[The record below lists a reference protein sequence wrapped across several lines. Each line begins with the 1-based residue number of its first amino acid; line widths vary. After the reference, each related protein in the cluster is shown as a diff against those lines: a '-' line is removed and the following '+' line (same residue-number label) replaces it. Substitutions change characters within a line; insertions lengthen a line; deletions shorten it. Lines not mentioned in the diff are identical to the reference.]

1 MDSLIKTPVSI
12 ITGFLGSGKTTLI
25 SNLINKF
32 RNGKLAIIVNE
43 FGDLGVD
50 GEILKSC
57 AIPNCPEEN
66 IIELSNGCICCTVAD
81 DFIPTIESLLK
92 MKPKP
97 DQIII
102 ETSGLALPK
111 PLLKAFEWPEIKSK
125 ITVDGVIALADA
137 EAVSNG
143 RFAPSIE
150 AVNKQRLADKNVS
163 HDTPLSEV
171 FEDQVNCADLI
182 LLTKCDNINHIDLL
196 KSKSIINNIKN
207 NSKPII
213 EVINGK
219 INPKILLSLQSEAE
233 NDLKSRPS
241 HHDNEEEHDHE
252 DFDSIVLNL
261 DEIEDEKEIC
271 KKIERLTEDYEIL
284 RIKGYLSIKNKP
296 MRFLIQSVGSRVRG
310 QYDKMWEPN
319 EIKQS
324 KLVFIVEHD
333 KINKTI
339 IQKYILG

>member
-182 LLTKCDNINHIDLL
+182 LLTKCDNINQVDLL

-252 DFDSIVLNL
+252 DFESIVLNL

-333 KINKTI
+333 KINRTI

>member
-1 MDSLIKTPVSI
+1 
-12 ITGFLGSGKTTLI
+12 
-25 SNLINKF
+25 
-32 RNGKLAIIVNE
+32 
-43 FGDLGVD
+43 
-50 GEILKSC
+50 
-57 AIPNCPEEN
+57 
-66 IIELSNGCICCTVAD
+66 
-81 DFIPTIESLLK
+81 

-207 NSKPII
+207 NPKPII

-252 DFDSIVLNL
+252 DFENIVLNL

-271 KKIERLTEDYEIL
+271 KKIERLTKDYEIL

-310 QYDKMWEPN
+310 QFDKMWEPN
-319 EIKQS
+319 QIKKS
-324 KLVFIVEHD
+324 TLVFIVEHD

>member
-143 RFAPSIE
+143 RFASSIE

-182 LLTKCDNINHIDLL
+182 LLTKCDNINQVDLL

-252 DFDSIVLNL
+252 DFESIILNL
-261 DEIEDEKEIC
+261 DEIEDAKEFC
-271 KKIERLTEDYEIL
+271 KKIKRLTEDYEIL

-319 EIKQS
+319 QIKKS
-324 KLVFIVEHD
+324 TLVFIVEHD

>member
-182 LLTKCDNINHIDLL
+182 LLTKCDNINQVDLL

-207 NSKPII
+207 NPKPII

>member
-182 LLTKCDNINHIDLL
+182 LLTKCDNINQVDLL

-207 NSKPII
+207 NPKPII

-252 DFDSIVLNL
+252 DFESIVLNL
-261 DEIEDEKEIC
+261 DEIEDAKEIC

-319 EIKQS
+319 QIKTS

>member
-182 LLTKCDNINHIDLL
+182 LLTKCDNINQVDLL

-252 DFDSIVLNL
+252 DFESIVLNL
-261 DEIEDEKEIC
+261 DEIEDAKEIC

>member
-150 AVNKQRLADKNVS
+150 AVNKQRLADKNIS

-207 NSKPII
+207 NPKPII

-252 DFDSIVLNL
+252 DFESIVLNL

-310 QYDKMWEPN
+310 QFDKMWEPN

>member
-150 AVNKQRLADKNVS
+150 AVNKQRLTDKNVS

-182 LLTKCDNINHIDLL
+182 LLTKCDNINQVDLL

-207 NSKPII
+207 NPKPII

-252 DFDSIVLNL
+252 DFESIVLNL
-261 DEIEDEKEIC
+261 DEIEDAKEIC

>member
-182 LLTKCDNINHIDLL
+182 LLTKGDNVNHIDLL

-207 NSKPII
+207 NPKPII

-252 DFDSIVLNL
+252 DFESIVLNL

>member
-32 RNGKLAIIVNE
+32 QNGKLAIIVNE

-207 NSKPII
+207 NPKPII

>member
-182 LLTKCDNINHIDLL
+182 LLTKCDNINQVDLL

-207 NSKPII
+207 NPKPII

-252 DFDSIVLNL
+252 DFESIVLNL
-261 DEIEDEKEIC
+261 DEIEDAKEIC

>member
-137 EAVSNG
+137 EAVSN
-143 RFAPSIE
+143 
-150 AVNKQRLADKNVS
+150 
-163 HDTPLSEV
+163 
-171 FEDQVNCADLI
+171 
-182 LLTKCDNINHIDLL
+182 
-196 KSKSIINNIKN
+196 
-207 NSKPII
+207 
-213 EVINGK
+213 
-219 INPKILLSLQSEAE
+219 LSLI
-233 NDLKSRPS
+233 
-241 HHDNEEEHDHE
+241 H
-252 DFDSIVLNL
+252 I
-261 DEIEDEKEIC
+261 
-271 KKIERLTEDYEIL
+271 
-284 RIKGYLSIKNKP
+284 
-296 MRFLIQSVGSRVRG
+296 
-310 QYDKMWEPN
+310 
-319 EIKQS
+319 
-324 KLVFIVEHD
+324 
-333 KINKTI
+333 
-339 IQKYILG
+339 

>member
-25 SNLINKF
+25 SNLINKY

-207 NSKPII
+207 NPKPII

>member
-143 RFAPSIE
+143 RFASSIE

-182 LLTKCDNINHIDLL
+182 LLTKCDNINQVDLL

-207 NSKPII
+207 NPKPII

-252 DFDSIVLNL
+252 DFESIVLNL
-261 DEIEDEKEIC
+261 DEIEDEKEFG

>member
-1 MDSLIKTPVSI
+1 MDCLIKTPVSI

-25 SNLINKF
+25 SSLINKF
-32 RNGKLAIIVNE
+32 EDGKLAVIVNE

-50 GEILKSC
+50 GEILRSC
-57 AIPNCPEEN
+57 AIPKCPEEN

-111 PLLKAFEWPEIKSK
+111 PLLKAFDWPEIKSK
-125 ITVDGVIALADA
+125 ITVDGVIVLADA
-137 EAVSNG
+137 EAVTNG
-143 RFAPSIE
+143 RFASSIE

-163 HDTPLSEV
+163 HDTPLAEV
-171 FEDQVNCADLI
+171 FKDQINCADLI
-182 LLTKCDNINHIDLL
+182 LLTKCDNVNDLELL

-207 NSKPII
+207 DSKSII

-252 DFDSIVLNL
+252 DFESIVLNL
-261 DEIEDEKEIC
+261 NEIEDAKEIC
-271 KKIERLTEDYEIL
+271 KKIERLTQDYEIL

-319 EIKQS
+319 EIKTS
-324 KLVFIVEHD
+324 TLVFIVEHN
-333 KINKTI
+333 KINKKT

>member
-207 NSKPII
+207 NPKPII

-252 DFDSIVLNL
+252 DFESIVLNL
-261 DEIEDEKEIC
+261 DEIEDAKEIC

>member
-207 NSKPII
+207 NTKPII

-252 DFDSIVLNL
+252 DFESIVLNL

-324 KLVFIVEHD
+324 TLVFIVEHD

>member
-207 NSKPII
+207 NPKPII

-241 HHDNEEEHDHE
+241 HHDNEDEHDHE
-252 DFDSIVLNL
+252 DFESIVLNL

>member
-150 AVNKQRLADKNVS
+150 AVNIQRRADKNIS

-182 LLTKCDNINHIDLL
+182 LLTKCDNINQVDLL

-252 DFDSIVLNL
+252 DFESIVLNL
-261 DEIEDEKEIC
+261 DEIEDAKEIC

>member
-207 NSKPII
+207 NPKPII

-252 DFDSIVLNL
+252 DFESIVLNL